1 MKKVGVAL
9 AVLLVALSILGLNK
23 NISLNEKE
31 YNVGEKFTEKEINLG
46 DNAYVLQILNVD
58 LNKDK
63 KNERVYLVG
72 NPSGEN
78 ELMYY
83 EKLTYIIQ
91 DGKTRKKLVQ
101 TLKNNGEYLYGMAP
115 EIQVVDLNRDGQNDI
130 FLRVFIEAN
139 WSFYDVST
147 IKDGKLIPYL
157 TPKDFNNI
165 TISGEFVDNYLVKLN
180 SKELKKSW
188 TIDVSKNKDIYE
200 GSIYDSKGKVLQSE
214 LSGIGPDDVTIDT
227 KTQTIVVDKYV
238 AGNCNGDYIGTI
250 SFLMNYEK
258 GKWIIKNPTLLK

>member
-1 MKKVGVAL
+1 MKKIGIAL
-9 AVLLVALSILGLNK
+9 ALLMIALLSLGLNK
-23 NISLNEKE
+23 NIFLN
-31 YNVGEKFTEKEINLG
+31 EKEINLG

-72 NPSGEN
+72 NRSGED
-78 ELMYY
+78 EPIYY

-101 TLKNNGEYLYGMAP
+101 TLKNNGEYLYGMEP

-130 FLRVFIEAN
+130 FLRVFIGAN
-139 WSFYDVST
+139 WSLYDVST
-147 IKDGKLIPYL
+147 IKDGKLTPYL

-165 TISGEFVDNYLVKLN
+165 IISGEFADNYLVKLN

-188 TIDVSKNKDIYE
+188 TIDVSKNKDSYE
-200 GSIYDSKGKVLQSE
+200 GSIYDSKGKVLQTE
-214 LSGIGPDDVTIDT
+214 IAGIGPDDVTIDT
-227 KTQTIVVDKYV
+227 KTQSIIVNKFI

-258 GKWIIKNPTLLK
+258 GEWIIKNPTLLK